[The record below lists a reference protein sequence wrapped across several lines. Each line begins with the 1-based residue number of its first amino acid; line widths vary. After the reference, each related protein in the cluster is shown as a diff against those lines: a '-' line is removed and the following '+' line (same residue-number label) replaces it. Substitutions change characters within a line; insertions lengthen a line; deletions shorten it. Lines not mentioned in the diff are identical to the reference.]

1 MVKAALTTTA
11 ARLRQSR
18 LESQFSP
25 APKSFAMS
33 FADILRMMAALA
45 VTLGLGGLALVVT
58 RRFAPLEVLRARPQ
72 GERRLAVVES
82 LMLDPQRRLVL
93 VRCDGREHLLLLGEG
108 RLVTDLGAGS
118 AGHGKGSAA

>member
-1 MVKAALTTTA
+1 
-11 ARLRQSR
+11 
-18 LESQFSP
+18 
-25 APKSFAMS
+25 MS
-33 FADILRMMAALA
+33 FADVLRMMAALA

-58 RRFAPLEVLRARPQ
+58 RRFAPLEVLRAKPQ

-108 RLVTDLGAGS
+108 RLLTDLGAES
-118 AGHGKGSAA
+118 AGRGKRSPA